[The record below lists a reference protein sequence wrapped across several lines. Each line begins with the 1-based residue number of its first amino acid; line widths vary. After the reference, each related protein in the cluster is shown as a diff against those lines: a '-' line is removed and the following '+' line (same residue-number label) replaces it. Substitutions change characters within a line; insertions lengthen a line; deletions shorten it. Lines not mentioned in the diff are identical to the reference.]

1 MLAII
6 TCSFPVSN
14 WLETFLSSLPFLPFF
29 LPFFFPSFLPSLLS
43 FFHVQPNFQ
52 QTRKM
57 DSGNAS
63 SLVSKL
69 LPKWQNEFT
78 LAPHWTVF
86 FFQPLCIF
94 CSFLSLL
101 LSSRGTSKPWIC
113 FMHTTCNSI
122 LLPGFFFFMIIFLGN
137 QISFTIIICL
147 PLNVKWMRINT
158 YLPCFPGKRVW
169 HKVDCTQTFIR

>member
-122 LLPGFFFFMIIFLGN
+122 LLPGFFFFYDYFPREPNLIYYH
-137 QISFTIIICL
+137 
-147 PLNVKWMRINT
+147 
-158 YLPCFPGKRVW
+158 YLSPTEC
-169 HKVDCTQTFIR
+169 KVNENKYLFAMFSRKESLAQSRLYTNIY